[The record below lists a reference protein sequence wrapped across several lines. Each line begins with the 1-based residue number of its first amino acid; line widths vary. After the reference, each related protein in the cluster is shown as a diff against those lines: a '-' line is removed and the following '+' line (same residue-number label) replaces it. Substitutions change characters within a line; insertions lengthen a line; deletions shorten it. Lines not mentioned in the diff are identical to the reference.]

1 MSSPSSEIAYTP
13 VAAKAVRVMP
23 GPRAMNRPP
32 PLPPMHAEDV
42 ARTLVRLQMR
52 IRELETEVTA
62 LKAAPAGWR

>member
-1 MSSPSSEIAYTP
+1 
-13 VAAKAVRVMP
+13 
-23 GPRAMNRPP
+23 
-32 PLPPMHAEDV
+32 MHAEDV